1 MRAMENYL
9 VVQSNDIIEAS
20 YCLSVNEQRLL
31 LACISQVDSRKNANF
46 DFTKGV
52 SLTVEQAQDLFY
64 TEKNR
69 QNAYYDLKTACEKIY
84 RREVKLQSEN
94 GRFERLLR
102 WVSSV
107 DFDNEEMRSTLYFS
121 REIQPYISELSN
133 NFTEYRIRN
142 IVQLSSKYAIRIYEI
157 IVSWYGQNCSYKEIE
172 ITEFR
177 ELLDLGK
184 KYKQHGELN
193 RYVVKPALREINDYT
208 DFEMEVSFKKR
219 GRSFRWIQLRF
230 NRKKDAV
237 IAEEERKTA
246 SEKRRILNEGAKMK
260 RLAKEAHTST
270 EIALNEALKNFEG
283 LPEGMML
290 KAPDG
295 DLWRVDATIGALY
308 CDKKRVVM
316 SKTES
321 AQRIASGYFTQ
332 VNDVIEK
339 N

>member
-1 MRAMENYL
+1 MKDYL
-9 VVQSNDIIEAS
+9 VVQNNDIIEAS

-52 SLTVEQAQDLFY
+52 SLTVEQSQDLFY

-69 QNAYYDLKTACEKIY
+69 QNAYYDLKTACEKLY

-107 DFDNEEMRSTLYFS
+107 EFDNDEMKSTLYFS

-157 IVSWYGQNCSYKEIE
+157 IVSWYGQNCSYKEME

-177 ELLDLGK
+177 ELLDLGT

-193 RYVVKPALREINDYT
+193 RYVIKPALKEINDYT
-208 DFEMEVSFKKR
+208 DFEMEISFKKR
-219 GRSFRWIQLRF
+219 GRAFRWIQLRF
-230 NRKKDAV
+230 NQKVDAKK
-237 IAEEERKTA
+237 EEEKRKLKREQREADKLSGIEHRDDDTVDIFTRISDKQIIFIA
-246 SEKRRILNEGAKMK
+246 QNHVFQEHLGSLGKLPAGEKYGSE
-260 RLAKEAHTST
+260 
-270 EIALNEALKNFEG
+270 
-283 LPEGMML
+283 
-290 KAPDG
+290 
-295 DLWRVDATIGALY
+295 
-308 CDKKRVVM
+308 RVV
-316 SKTES
+316 ES
-321 AQRIASGYFTQ
+321 SISFLKKGDFDEVTKY
-332 VNDVIEK
+332 VIQGTLK
-339 N
+339 KVKQQ